1 MRRKA
6 TAILLSV
13 VMALGAAAPSFAAP
27 ASNNRQQAQQ
37 QQQNANRNN
46 NSQRQNAN
54 RQQETKKQAETKE
67 PVTETTTQRQAAT
80 EKQTVKTDSK
90 QNNKQENRVTEQTR
104 EALTEATTEYVER
117 ETQGERPTLAED
129 ETRPERETLAEGE
142 TRPERPT
149 LAEGETLPEPPTD
162 EEGNPIQFKDGE
174 KPDFD
179 RDGFD
184 LDDDDRPDFDDFD
197 FDDDDRDDW
206 DDDREDRRDFDDD
219 DFDEDAP
226 PFEDVE
232 REAWYYKY
240 VKKAYKKG
248 YISGKNEKNFAPNET
263 VTGAELIVMLFRA
276 EGNTLGPVLAEKRWY
291 QNAIDWAW
299 ENNILTDEIKDFD
312 PDAAVTREQVMY
324 ILCRYLFY
332 RGFETKSNNDL
343 KEFNDRDRIS
353 DYAVSSAGLL
363 VDEGIISG
371 TNGNLNPE
379 ESLTR
384 AESAVMLVKIF
395 EEILDE

>member
-1 MRRKA
+1 MRRKV
-6 TAILLSV
+6 TAVLLSV
-13 VMALGAAAPSFAAP
+13 VMALGAAAPGFAAP
-27 ASNNRQQAQQ
+27 ASNNRQQT
-37 QQQNANRNN
+37 QQQNANNQN
-46 NSQRQNAN
+46 QKQNAN
-54 RQQETKKQAETKE
+54 KQQTQKQTIKET
-67 PVTETTTQRQAAT
+67 VTETTTLRQAVV
-80 EKQTVKTDSK
+80 EKQTVEAENK
-90 QNNKQENRVTEQTR
+90 QNNKTDNRVTEQTR
-104 EALTEATTEYVER
+104 EPLTEVTTEYTEMETRAER
-117 ETQGERPTLAED
+117 ETLAEG
-129 ETRPERETLAEGE
+129 ETLPERETLAEGE

-149 LAEGETLPEPPTD
+149 LAEGETRPEPQTD

-179 RDGFD
+179 FD
-184 LDDDDRPDFDDFD
+184 DFDFDDDDKPDFDDFD

-206 DDDREDRRDFDDD
+206 DRDDRDYDRRDFDDD

-232 REAWYYKY
+232 RDAWYYKY

-248 YISGKNEKNFAPNET
+248 YISGKNEKSFAPSDT

-291 QNAIDWAW
+291 QNAVDWAW

-312 PDAAVTREQVMY
+312 PDTAITREQVMY
-324 ILCRYLFY
+324 ILCRYLLY
-332 RGFETKSNNDL
+332 RGFETKSDNDL

-384 AESAVMLVKIF
+384 AEGAAMLVKIF
-395 EEILDE
+395 EDILDE

>member
-1 MRRKA
+1 MRRKV
-6 TAILLSV
+6 TAVLLSV
-13 VMALGAAAPSFAAP
+13 VMALGAAAPGFAAP
-27 ASNNRQQAQQ
+27 ASNNRQQT
-37 QQQNANRNN
+37 QQQNANNQN
-46 NSQRQNAN
+46 QKQNAN
-54 RQQETKKQAETKE
+54 KQQTQKQTVKE
-67 PVTETTTQRQAAT
+67 PVTETTTQRQAAV
-80 EKQTVKTDSK
+80 EKQTVKAENK
-90 QNNKQENRVTEQTR
+90 QNNKTDNRVTEQTR
-104 EALTEATTEYVER
+104 EPLTEVTTEYTER
-117 ETQGERPTLAED
+117 ETRAERETLAEG

-142 TRPERPT
+142 TRPEPQ
-149 LAEGETLPEPPTD
+149 TD
-162 EEGNPIQFKDGE
+162 EEGNPIQFKDGD

-179 RDGFD
+179 FDGFD
-184 LDDDDRPDFDDFD
+184 FDDDDKPDFDDFD

-206 DDDREDRRDFDDD
+206 DKDDKDWDDD

-232 REAWYYKY
+232 RDAWYYKY

-248 YISGKNEKNFAPNET
+248 YISGKNEKSFAPSDT

-299 ENNILTDEIKDFD
+299 ENNILTDEIKNFD
-312 PDAAVTREQVMY
+312 PDIAITREQVMY
-324 ILCRYLFY
+324 ILCRYLLY
-332 RGFETKSNNDL
+332 RGFETKSDNDL

-384 AESAVMLVKIF
+384 AEGAVMLVKIF
-395 EEILDE
+395 EDILGE

>member
-1 MRRKA
+1 MRRKV
-6 TAILLSV
+6 TAVLLSI
-13 VMALGAAAPSFAAP
+13 VMALGAAAPGFAAP
-27 ASNNRQQAQQ
+27 ANNRQQVQQQQ
-37 QQQNANRNN
+37 QQQNANNQNQNKNN
-46 NSQRQNAN
+46 QQQTNKQQQNQK
-54 RQQETKKQAETKE
+54 QQNQKQTVKE
-67 PVTETTTQRQAAT
+67 PVTETTTKRQTDT
-80 EKQTVKTDSK
+80 EKQTVKTDNK
-90 QNNKQENRVTEQTR
+90 QNNKTENRVTEQTR

-117 ETQGERPTLAED
+117 ETRA
-129 ETRPERETLAEGE
+129 ERETLAEGE
-142 TRPERPT
+142 
-149 LAEGETLPEPPTD
+149 ALPEPQTD
-162 EEGNPIQFKDGE
+162 EEGNARQFKEGE

-179 RDGFD
+179 FDGFD
-184 LDDDDRPDFDDFD
+184 FDDDDRPDFDRDDFE
-197 FDDDDRDDW
+197 FDDDDRDDWVKGDW

-248 YISGKNEKNFAPNET
+248 YISGKNEKSFAPNET

-276 EGNTLGPVLAEKRWY
+276 EGNTLGPVLAERRWY
-291 QNAIDWAW
+291 QNAVDWAW
-299 ENNILTDEIKDFD
+299 ENNILTEEIKDFD
-312 PDAAVTREQVMY
+312 PDAAITREQVMY

-332 RGFETKSNNDL
+332 RGFETKSDNDL

-395 EEILDE
+395 EDILGE